1 MAAWWALATDRRW
14 NVFDTLRTEY
24 LAAGSP
30 RLNFAAAKAQADAAA
45 AEALEEPI
53 CLSWYDRAQDRESPA
68 HASECH
74 GDCEMPGYVE
84 YAVTRGAELK
94 VVVGDGDFVFC
105 YRPLGEFSGT

>member
-1 MAAWWALATDRRW
+1 MSDI
-14 NVFDTLRTEY
+14 LRTEF
-24 LAAGSP
+24 LAAGSL
-30 RLNFAAAKAQADAAA
+30 RFDFAAAKALADDAAA
-45 AEALEEPI
+45 KALEEPI

-68 HASECH
+68 HASECR

-105 YRPLGEFSGT
+105 YRPLGEFSGS

>member
-1 MAAWWALATDRRW
+1 MIDR
-14 NVFDTLRTEY
+14 LRIVVVDSD
-24 LAAGSP
+24 SP
-30 RLNFAAAKAQADAAA
+30 STAFSAAKVLADDTAAM
-45 AEALEEPI
+45 ELEEPI

-84 YAVTRGAELK
+84 YAITRGAELK

>member
-1 MAAWWALATDRRW
+1 VLDPLTTETIATD
-14 NVFDTLRTEY
+14 DPEL
-24 LAAGSP
+24 G
-30 RLNFAAAKAQADAAA
+30 FAAAKRLADE
-45 AEALEEPI
+45 EAGRHLDEPI
-53 CLSWYDRAQDRESPA
+53 CLSWYDRAADRESPA

-84 YAVTRGAELK
+84 YAITRGAELK